1 MVDVRGPMPRRDPV
15 RVRPGRVARILGIEI
30 SNAVL
35 ADVFSVLGLKP
46 TLEGADFLV
55 TPPSFRFDL
64 AIEED
69 FIEEAA
75 RLYGYDNIPA
85 STVRH
90 TQAMLPE
97 HEATRSVSA
106 MRQRLVDRDYQEVIT
121 FGFVSSAAE
130 LALRPDGNAIKVL
143 NPIASQFDVMRTTLL
158 GGLIETLR
166 TNLNRKQDRVR
177 LFETGRC
184 FFRDGER
191 YSQPLR
197 IGGLA
202 FGPAL
207 PEQWGAPK
215 RNVDFFDV
223 KGDLEALA
231 WPLTVRTEAAAHP
244 ALHPGRSARVFV
256 DNKESGWI
264 GELHPRLLREF
275 DLAGAPPVVFEL
287 DQQPLTE
294 HPLPSAKT
302 VSRLPAVRRD
312 IAIVVAET
320 IPAEAV
326 LDALRQASPAHV
338 EHVVLFDVY
347 RGPGIESGK
356 KSLAILVLM
365 QDTAR
370 TLTDAEIDATVA
382 DLLRVLKERFD
393 ASIRN

>member
-1 MVDVRGPMPRRDPV
+1 MQLRDPV
-15 RVRPGRVARILGIEI
+15 LHLHRELELFLRAGFRARQTRIHDQLKRRRL
-30 SNAVL
+30 S
-35 ADVFSVLGLKP
+35 FS
-46 TLEGADFLV
+46 
-55 TPPSFRFDL
+55 
-64 AIEED
+64 
-69 FIEEAA
+69 
-75 RLYGYDNIPA
+75 
-85 STVRH
+85 
-90 TQAMLPE
+90 
-97 HEATRSVSA
+97 
-106 MRQRLVDRDYQEVIT
+106 
-121 FGFVSSAAE
+121 
-130 LALRPDGNAIKVL
+130 
-143 NPIASQFDVMRTTLL
+143 
-158 GGLIETLR
+158 
-166 TNLNRKQDRVR
+166 
-177 LFETGRC
+177 
-184 FFRDGER
+184 RDGER

-256 DNKESGWI
+256 GDREAGWI
-264 GELHPRLLREF
+264 GELHPGLLREF

-287 DQQPLTE
+287 DQERLTE
-294 HPLPSAKT
+294 RVLPSAKT

-320 IPAEAV
+320 IPSETV
-326 LDALRQASPAHV
+326 LNAMRQASPAHV
-338 EHVVLFDVY
+338 EHVALFDVY

-370 TLTDAEIDATVA
+370 TLTDVEIDATVA
-382 DLLRVLKERFD
+382 DLVRVLRERFD